1 MAEAGGFFGR
11 EDYISRSALCVA
23 LSIGHNLI
31 SLCLLKWLSR
41 DQFSNSFRQSQ
52 RSSSGSSSTST
63 CVWSKIWEFLH
74 FLASGCE
81 SSPSPTHSDV
91 NLNAVLLPPPSSL
104 HPSLTSIPPTLILY
118 TFTHLHLPLT
128 CRRDDIKV
136 FTACLPAYLRA
147 VSPRKSKATHHQMF
161 LETFGKNKYKN
172 STRRFCNVSPYRM
185 LVRHVTVGLN
195 TLAYWRW
202 RH

>member
-91 NLNAVLLPPPSSL
+91 NLNAVLLPPPSTL

-118 TFTHLHLPLT
+118 TLTHLHLPLT
-128 CRRDDIKV
+128 CEEMTSKCSQRV
-136 FTACLPAYLRA
+136 CLPTYGLSVPA
-147 VSPRKSKATHHQMF
+147 KAKRLIIKCF
-161 LETFGKNKYKN
+161 
-172 STRRFCNVSPYRM
+172 
-185 LVRHVTVGLN
+185 
-195 TLAYWRW
+195 W
-202 RH
+202 RHLEKINTKTQPGDAATCLPTGCSSDT